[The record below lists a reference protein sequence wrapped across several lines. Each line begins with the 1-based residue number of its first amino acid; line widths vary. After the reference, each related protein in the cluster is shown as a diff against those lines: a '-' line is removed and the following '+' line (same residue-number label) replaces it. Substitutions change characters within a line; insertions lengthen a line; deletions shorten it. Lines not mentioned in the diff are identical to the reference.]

1 MRDTMK
7 TDTEASIIA
16 FLSSLPSAAAAG
28 PMTPDTAILSSG
40 LLDSLGILELTTF
53 LADTFAIEIGDEDF
67 TTANFGTIGDLAGF
81 VCRKR
86 T

>member
-1 MRDTMK
+1 MRDTVK
-7 TDTEASIIA
+7 TETEALIIA
-16 FLSSLPSAAAAG
+16 FLSCLPSAAAVG
-28 PMTPDTAILSSG
+28 PMTADTAILSSG

-67 TTANFGTIGDLAGF
+67 TTANFGTIGDLVSF
-81 VCRKR
+81 VYGKR